1 MRRWSGPGYGERIDH
16 RSLAERRDAAERCG
30 DLELAAELSR
40 KPNVHLGPQA
50 LKELPGEPES
60 FAHQKAERVKE
71 DNAALVEERDGYLR
85 QLRARIEWLN
95 RGIQE
100 FEKAIVYMRD
110 RIVNRRKYISNEQ
123 LKREFIEKMRKEDER
138 RASRPRKARQTRGHE
153 RDRDVGPS
161 R

>member
-1 MRRWSGPGYGERIDH
+1 M
-16 RSLAERRDAAERCG
+16 
-30 DLELAAELSR
+30 SR

-60 FAHQKAERVKE
+60 FTHQKAERVKE

-110 RIVNRRKYISNEQ
+110 RIAN
-123 LKREFIEKMRKEDER
+123 
-138 RASRPRKARQTRGHE
+138 G
-153 RDRDVGPS
+153 
-161 R
+161 